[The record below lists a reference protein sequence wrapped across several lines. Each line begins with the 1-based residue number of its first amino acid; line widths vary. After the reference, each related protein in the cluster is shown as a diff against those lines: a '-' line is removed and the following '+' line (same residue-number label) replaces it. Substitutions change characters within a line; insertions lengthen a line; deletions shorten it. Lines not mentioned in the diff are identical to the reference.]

1 MKVSSG
7 DSIEQLIRNLTS
19 GSQSAQAI
27 QFQRKEAFGQLLDMA
42 KNGSLTG
49 QNAPLDKE
57 KLTMLLE
64 LMKVQMNYAVMHSL
78 SGDDDQS
85 TEGNT
90 LGWISPAPD
99 AAIPGQGESNI
110 RQSST
115 PQAVK
120 PVQSTTGIDAII
132 DKASRRFGVD
142 RSLIESVI
150 RAESDFNVKATSP
163 KGAMGL
169 MQLMPDTAE
178 GLGVK
183 NAYDPEENIMGG
195 TRFLK
200 YLLDRYKGD
209 TSLALAAYNWG
220 PGNLERSTGKLPSE
234 TRNYVAKIMRDYNN
248 G

>member
-19 GSQSAQAI
+19 GSQTAQAVQI
-27 QFQRKEAFGQLLDMA
+27 SGKEAFGQLLDMA

-57 KLTMLLE
+57 KLAMLLE
-64 LMKVQMNYAVMHSL
+64 IMKVQMNYAVMHSL
-78 SGDDDQS
+78 SGDGDQGM
-85 TEGNT
+85 EGNS

-110 RQSST
+110 RQSPAPQT
-115 PQAVK
+115 GKTTQPQA
-120 PVQSTTGIDAII
+120 GIDAII

-142 RSLIESVI
+142 RNLIESVI
-150 RAESDFNVKATSP
+150 RAESDFNVKATSS

-183 NAYDPEENIMGG
+183 NPYDPEENVMGG

-220 PGNLERSTGKLPSE
+220 PGNLERSSGGLPSE
-234 TRNYVAKIMRDYNN
+234 TRNYVAKIMREYH